1 MKKIPILAAIAVAV
15 ILTGCGS
22 KNKYVVEGNVSG
34 LEGTVYLFKGSEPVD
49 SALVNGGKF
58 RFEGTLDSLSGVLFL
73 VDSRDGAPQRVSLP
87 VILEAGEISIGPNP
101 ADSTALVATGTPS
114 NDAYAAYERAGK
126 ELIAEYRRPETP
138 DERREQIE
146 EEFEALGDRALE
158 QNRDNYFGVMLLSD
172 RAYNLSGQE
181 LLDEIARFSP
191 EMQQSEEL
199 AKIKTTAE
207 QMLKTD
213 IGQPYTDIVQHNA
226 AGESVSL
233 KSVVDNPANKYV
245 LLDFWAS
252 WCGPCMGE
260 VPHLKQTYEKFH
272 DKGFEIYGV
281 SFDNDRDKWLAA
293 VDRNGMNWIHVS
305 DLTSFDNQAARD
317 YAVQGIPSNFLIET
331 ATGKIVAKQLR
342 GEGLYEQIGELL
354 GE

>member
-1 MKKIPILAAIAVAV
+1 MKKIPILATLAVAA
-15 ILTGCGS
+15 LLAGCGS
-22 KNKYVVEGNVSG
+22 KNKYILEGNVPELG
-34 LEGTVYLFKGSEPVD
+34 GTVYLFQGNEPID
-49 SALVNGGKF
+49 SALVRGGKF
-58 RFEGTLDSLSGVLFL
+58 RFEGKLDSLSGVCFL
-73 VDSRDGAPQRVSLP
+73 VDSRDGYPLRVSIP
-87 VILEAGEISIGPNP
+87 VILEAGKISVAPNP
-101 ADSTALVATGTPS
+101 ADSTAFAATGTRS
-114 NDAYAAYERAGK
+114 NDAYTAYDRAGK
-126 ELIAEYRRPETP
+126 ELIAEYRQPETT
-138 DERREQIE
+138 DVRREEIE
-146 EEFEALGDRALE
+146 DEFEALGDRALE

-172 RAYNLSGQE
+172 RIYNLSGQE
-181 LLDEIARFSP
+181 LLDQIARFTP
-191 EMQQSEEL
+191 EMQQTEEL

-207 QMLKTD
+207 QMLKTA
-213 IGQPYTDIVQHNA
+213 IGQTYTDIVQHNA

-233 KSVVDNPANKYV
+233 KSVIDNPANKYV

-281 SFDNDRDKWLAA
+281 SFDRDRDNWLGA
-293 VDRNGMNWIHVS
+293 VEGNGMNWIHVS
-305 DLTSFDNQAARD
+305 DLNNFDNQAAKD

-342 GEGLYEQIGELL
+342 GEGLYEQIDELL

>member
-1 MKKIPILAAIAVAV
+1 MKKIPILAAIAVAAM
-15 ILTGCGS
+15 LTGCAG
-22 KNKYVVEGNVSG
+22 KNKYVVEGNVPD
-34 LEGTVYLFKGSEPVD
+34 LEGSVYLFQGSEPVD
-49 SALVNGGKF
+49 SAVVNGGKF
-58 RFEGTLDSLSGVLFL
+58 RFEGTLDSLSGVFFL
-73 VDSRDGAPQRVSLP
+73 VDSRDGYPQRVSLP
-87 VILEAGEISIGPNP
+87 VILEAGKISVAPNP
-101 ADSTALVATGTPS
+101 ADSAALVATGTRS
-114 NDAYAAYERAGK
+114 NDAYTAYERAGK
-126 ELIAEYRRPETP
+126 QLIAEYRQPETT

-146 EEFEALGDRALE
+146 EEFDGMAETALE

-172 RAYNLSGQE
+172 RIYNLSGQE
-181 LLDEIARFSP
+181 LLDEIAKFSP
-191 EMQQSEEL
+191 EMQQSEGL
-199 AKIKTTAE
+199 SKIKTTAE
-207 QMLKTD
+207 QMLKTN
-213 IGQPYTDIVQHNA
+213 IGQPYTDIVQNNA
-226 AGESVSL
+226 AGEPVSL
-233 KSVVDNPANKYV
+233 KSLVDNPANKYV

-281 SFDNDRDKWLAA
+281 SFDYDRDNWLGA
-293 VDRNGMNWIHVS
+293 VEGNGMNWIHVS
-305 DLTSFDNQAARD
+305 DLNSFDNQAAKD